1 MLLLISTLMF
11 VVMNVEINSVK
22 CEEYAKKSILN
33 TDPPDCHFLCE
44 LCTST
49 VNATKYILDNEP
61 FIPKILK
68 NFMPICYML
77 PKLQYRKI
85 CYHLVD
91 GGAVDIIH
99 ELVNKINENNFCF
112 HIGLC
117 HNTIPCPNFQ
127 KTLTYNDLST

>member
-85 CYHLVD
+85 VCFNQINLV
-91 GGAVDIIH
+91 
-99 ELVNKINENNFCF
+99 
-112 HIGLC
+112 
-117 HNTIPCPNFQ
+117 
-127 KTLTYNDLST
+127 

>member
-1 MLLLISTLMF
+1 MSAF
-11 VVMNVEINSVK
+11 NPRHSVFLGLPLFRFPSGLQM
-22 CEEYAKKSILN
+22 SILN

-77 PKLQYRKI
+77 PQLQYRKI
-85 CYHLVD
+85 VCFNQINLV
-91 GGAVDIIH
+91 
-99 ELVNKINENNFCF
+99 
-112 HIGLC
+112 
-117 HNTIPCPNFQ
+117 
-127 KTLTYNDLST
+127 